1 MKINESTSVQQISW
15 QKIANEKQQQLEAA
29 AKGQALKKMQEEQ
42 QFEIYK
48 AKGKR
53 LEVESVSLSNQIN
66 IEV

>member
-1 MKINESTSVQQISW
+1 MKVNNSTSVQQINW
-15 QKIANEKQQQLEAA
+15 QKIADAKQQKLKSATE
-29 AKGQALKKMQEEQ
+29 GQILKKIREEQ

-53 LEVESVSLSNQIN
+53 IEMESVSLSKKVS

>member
-1 MKINESTSVQQISW
+1 MNVSGSASVQQISW

-29 AKGQALKKMQEEQ
+29 AKGQALKKIQEEQ

-48 AKGKR
+48 AKGKK

>member
-1 MKINESTSVQQISW
+1 MNVSGSASVQQISW

-29 AKGQALKKMQEEQ
+29 AKGQALKKIQEEQ

-53 LEVESVSLSNQIN
+53 IEMESVSLSKRVS

>member
-1 MKINESTSVQQISW
+1 MKVNEATSVQQINW

-53 LEVESVSLSNQIN
+53 LKVESVSLSNQIN

>member
-1 MKINESTSVQQISW
+1 MKVNESTFVQQISW

>member
-1 MKINESTSVQQISW
+1 MNVSGSASVQQISW

-29 AKGQALKKMQEEQ
+29 AKGQALKKIQEEQ

-48 AKGKR
+48 TKGKR
-53 LEVESVSLSNQIN
+53 IEMESVSLSKRVS

>member
-1 MKINESTSVQQISW
+1 MNVSGSASVQQISW

>member
-1 MKINESTSVQQISW
+1 MNVSGSTSVQQISW

-29 AKGQALKKMQEEQ
+29 AKGQALKKIQEEQ

>member
-1 MKINESTSVQQISW
+1 MNVSGSTSVQKISW

-48 AKGKR
+48 AKGKKI
-53 LEVESVSLSNQIN
+53 EMESVSLSKRVS

>member
-1 MKINESTSVQQISW
+1 MNVSGSASVQQISW

-48 AKGKR
+48 TKGKR
-53 LEVESVSLSNQIN
+53 LEVESVSLSKQIK

>member
-1 MKINESTSVQQISW
+1 MNVSGSTSVQQISW

-53 LEVESVSLSNQIN
+53 LEVEAVSLSNQIN

>member
-1 MKINESTSVQQISW
+1 MNVSGSTSVQKISW

-53 LEVESVSLSNQIN
+53 IEMESVSLSKKVS
-66 IEV
+66 IEI

>member
-1 MKINESTSVQQISW
+1 MKVNESISVQQTNW
-15 QKIANEKQQQLEAA
+15 QKIANDKQQQLEAA
-29 AKGQALKKMQEEQ
+29 TKGQALKKMQEEQ

-48 AKGKR
+48 TKGKR

>member
-1 MKINESTSVQQISW
+1 MKVNESTSVQQINW
-15 QKIANEKQQQLEAA
+15 QKIANDKQQQLEAA
-29 AKGQALKKMQEEQ
+29 TKGQALKKMQEEQ

>member
-1 MKINESTSVQQISW
+1 MKVNESTSVQQISW

-29 AKGQALKKMQEEQ
+29 AKGQALKKIQEEQ

-53 LEVESVSLSNQIN
+53 IEMESVSLSKRVS

>member
-1 MKINESTSVQQISW
+1 MKVNESTSVQQISW

-29 AKGQALKKMQEEQ
+29 AIGQALKKIQEEQ

-53 LEVESVSLSNQIN
+53 IEMESVSLSKRVS

>member
-1 MKINESTSVQQISW
+1 MNVSGSASVQQISW

-48 AKGKR
+48 IKGKR
-53 LEVESVSLSNQIN
+53 LEVESVSLSKQIK

>member
-1 MKINESTSVQQISW
+1 MNVSGSTSVQQISW

-29 AKGQALKKMQEEQ
+29 AKGQALKKIQEEQ

-48 AKGKR
+48 AKGKKI
-53 LEVESVSLSNQIN
+53 EMESVSLSKRVS

>member
-1 MKINESTSVQQISW
+1 MKVNESTFVQQISW

-53 LEVESVSLSNQIN
+53 LEIESVSLSKQIK

>member
-1 MKINESTSVQQISW
+1 MNVSGSTSVQKISW

-29 AKGQALKKMQEEQ
+29 AKGQALKKIQEEQ

-53 LEVESVSLSNQIN
+53 IEMESVSLSKKVS
-66 IEV
+66 IEI

>member
-1 MKINESTSVQQISW
+1 MKVNESTFVQQISW

-48 AKGKR
+48 IKGKR
-53 LEVESVSLSNQIN
+53 LEVESVSLSKQIK

>member
-1 MKINESTSVQQISW
+1 MKVNESTSVQQISW

-29 AKGQALKKMQEEQ
+29 AKGQALKKIQEEQ

-53 LEVESVSLSNQIN
+53 IEMEAVSLSKRVS

>member
-1 MKINESTSVQQISW
+1 MKVNESTSVQQINW

-29 AKGQALKKMQEEQ
+29 AKGQALKKIQEEQ

-53 LEVESVSLSNQIN
+53 IEMESVSLSKKVS
-66 IEV
+66 IEI

>member
-1 MKINESTSVQQISW
+1 MKVNESTFVQQISW

-48 AKGKR
+48 TKGKR
-53 LEVESVSLSNQIN
+53 LEVESVSLSKQIK

>member
-1 MKINESTSVQQISW
+1 MNVSGSTSVQQISW

-29 AKGQALKKMQEEQ
+29 AKGQALKKIQEEQ

-53 LEVESVSLSNQIN
+53 IEMEAVSLSKRVS

>member
-1 MKINESTSVQQISW
+1 MKVNESTSLQQISW

-29 AKGQALKKMQEEQ
+29 AKGQALKKIQEEQ

-53 LEVESVSLSNQIN
+53 IEMESVSLSKKVS
-66 IEV
+66 IEI

>member
-1 MKINESTSVQQISW
+1 MKVNESTSVQQINW
-15 QKIANEKQQQLEAA
+15 QKIANDKQQQLEAA
-29 AKGQALKKMQEEQ
+29 AKGQALKKIQEEQ

>member
-1 MKINESTSVQQISW
+1 MKVNNSTSVQQINW
-15 QKIANEKQQQLEAA
+15 QKIADAKQQKLRSATE
-29 AKGQALKKMQEEQ
+29 GQILKKIIEEQ

-53 LEVESVSLSNQIN
+53 IEMESVSLSKKVS

>member
-15 QKIANEKQQQLEAA
+15 QKIANQKQQQLEAA

-53 LEVESVSLSNQIN
+53 IEMESVSLSKRVS

>member
-1 MKINESTSVQQISW
+1 MNVSGSTFVQQISW

-53 LEVESVSLSNQIN
+53 IEMESVSLPKRVS

>member
-1 MKINESTSVQQISW
+1 MKVNEATSVQQINW

>member
-1 MKINESTSVQQISW
+1 MKVNESTFVQQISW

-29 AKGQALKKMQEEQ
+29 AKGQALKKIQEEQ

-53 LEVESVSLSNQIN
+53 IEMESVSLSKKVS
-66 IEV
+66 IEI

>member
-1 MKINESTSVQQISW
+1 MKVNESTSVQQISW

>member
-1 MKINESTSVQQISW
+1 MNVSGSASVQQISW

-29 AKGQALKKMQEEQ
+29 AKGQALKKIQEEQ

-48 AKGKR
+48 TKGKKI
-53 LEVESVSLSNQIN
+53 EMESVSLSKRVS

>member
-1 MKINESTSVQQISW
+1 MKVNESTFVQQISW

-48 AKGKR
+48 TKGKR
-53 LEVESVSLSNQIN
+53 LEVKSVSLSKQIK
-66 IEV
+66 IEG